1 MSDIDSY
8 LDQSILS
15 ARIANAGAQDDDPEQ
30 AARALELSDATGD
43 PATAIY
49 GDIDGYE
56 KAHKAAL
63 GGQIISDNQFV
74 ANWLNSHPMAPRVA
88 HDDLGALDDTSRA
101 VQALPEESGLKAW
114 LKSDSIARSFE
125 NAFTGMMAPPKAFS
139 EGFGNQPIGS
149 SVFSRPNDLEWATSH
164 PLMASVAAAVAT
176 PPEVLARTTGGL
188 LGIGHEQVAKYL
200 GESWANELQAMAE
213 WAMMRGDMAAPVG
226 GELPFHNTQLASKMA
241 DVAHAVDL
249 AEPWTKIDKEPLLGL
264 HPLIDD
270 AIKTQSRDDI
280 SALDEAL
287 STAAKSA
294 TRERAPDLFA
304 NFIRDHIG
312 DRQIGIDPEAVRSL
326 YGDEVPTADDGK
338 LGFVQDLQKQ
348 LEAAEVTGDD
358 VKVPM
363 ADWLAK
369 VDPEI
374 AKQLHDDIRV
384 RDNGMTVNESKIEAE
399 PKQAVADPVAM
410 LRGAG
415 GMEPL
420 AAAGDRKIALQR
432 MDALRS
438 KEVFGDQ
445 SLEHDE
451 EVHDHDIL
459 DENGKSIGFISLSER
474 DGGKKLWIHNIQ
486 AGPEHSEFYQPQYL
500 GPGLIRDL
508 KAQLKAAY
516 PNAEKMAGYR
526 VTGARDRANKIGEA
540 SIKLDLGEDPQT
552 FRDLL
557 QPYWDFLNPSSDIE
571 ILRGPFNEEGKQLN
585 AAVEAELKR
594 IAPQADHEMVHS
606 IFFPK
611 VGGSA
616 AGIWSPRMG
625 KIFTS
630 LESKD
635 VVGTARHEAIHSL
648 RAMDLIREDE
658 WLDLKQEAKLK
669 RWRER
674 FNIDKNYANFTE
686 DQKDEEAIAEA
697 YRYWRRGE
705 DIIRD
710 PTVFQRIKDFID
722 MVHRRIKEAL
732 GRDFTWE
739 EIFKDIDTGRIGRRE
754 QPFEADF
761 GDEAAST
768 NEGSRFPKG
777 YYEKVSSERRLSR
790 TGISHPGFRWEV
802 YDRQTGKVVR
812 KDLETGVGANRSV
825 DRLDNQYGGYRY
837 AKRAVRAKELTE
849 EESKFLEDNQI
860 DLDSDQ
866 GEVAHIEEPTGEEP
880 GFGIYDRGK
889 ALGVTQSHMDRML
902 SLIQKRNEE
911 DLQAANRRA
920 EVRQRRRS
928 NKEFKER
935 RTVLRDDVSN
945 ELQQRPDIALDKL
958 MSRQKVKFNPAY
970 LTEDQRARLPKE
982 YIQKKDGINPDD
994 LAPYF
999 GYTSGDALVERLGML
1014 TEDRR
1019 RAGMSQR
1026 DYFNRLVDVE
1036 TDRRLNQEFGDREQ
1050 NILDE
1055 AKDQALSE
1063 TQLNLVHEETMA
1075 YAYKAH
1081 GPDFVPQF
1089 GKDQVRDMVRSVFND
1104 TPVGSISSDRMIQ
1117 TAGKIG
1123 KKIEEAGS
1131 KGDWATAYR
1140 LSQQRNHA
1148 MIAAKFAR
1156 EYEKSR
1162 QQLDRVA
1169 KQFRKREVA
1178 SVPAEYTNWVHDIL
1192 QRVGYPI
1199 NRSIQDLAENI
1210 GRASEDTLRDF
1221 KDAKE
1226 ALWMGM
1232 RELPVAD
1239 FLMDPAFRQQIDKL
1253 PYTDFMGLKVSIDAL
1268 VKAGRDEKKIIT
1280 AGETMDREAA
1290 LDEMRDKLESFGYK
1304 PSNVEP
1310 SRLTKWP
1317 RAWIYGLT
1325 NKETLLNRWD
1335 RGDKR
1340 GIFNRLITYPL
1351 ADAANAKA
1359 TLQREIA
1366 RDYQALPP
1374 IKDLDKLVDAPF
1386 PNPMSRT
1393 RSNPNGDG
1401 PWPNFRKSHVISML
1415 LNAGND
1421 SNWKVLAHGYGVDP
1435 DVLWNWLGRNIT
1447 KEDLDFAT
1455 GLGKIFK
1462 KLVGK
1467 ADNVYER
1474 MTGATIEKIPLNER
1488 TFKLADG
1495 TEHTVPGWYH
1505 PLIADPQMK
1514 TVWVQDPDTGLW
1526 SQKAQGKRETFD
1538 DLDFLHFSTSNGY
1551 TKKRTGAIYPLDLN
1565 FNSTPTRIKQM
1576 IHDIAFREVIHE
1588 VQKIYGDPRFREDVS
1603 KYYGK
1608 EYADGLMPYLRGV
1621 AGSEGIAS
1629 KNLAEANQLSELIR
1643 QNVISTYIGFNPF
1656 TVLKHGPT
1664 AAVMSI
1670 REVGLRDFASAVKTL
1685 YGQSPSVA
1693 RMTHKFIEDNSEEIQ
1708 RRERNWQDTVVGQGK
1723 EIEGAGN
1730 LREKIIQK
1738 GSAAV
1743 AWSDRVSAKPT
1754 WLAAY
1759 NRARA
1764 DGLSHGESISLGD
1777 RAVRRAHGST
1787 AETNQPPLVQSG
1799 GPLHAWLTS
1808 VYGFFGTAMQR
1819 RIETAH
1825 KLNDAWELGKQRDI
1839 NAASRKLASVFGD
1852 FMTYMVWPTIVEE
1865 AVQGLGTDDH
1875 RTIGSRLISGATM
1888 GMSSSVLYLRDL
1900 IHGAISGHE
1909 PSVGLLSS
1917 ALHDVGEVFRD
1928 VGRGTDALS
1937 ARHAGKTVGDFLT
1950 LAGEATGMSPKIVA
1964 NAARYGINV
1973 AEGQEKPKTPADVLL
1988 GVTKGTQKRRVVK

>member
-1 MSDIDSY
+1 MTDVDDY
-8 LDQSILS
+8 LNANSIQ
-15 ARIANAGAQDDDPEQ
+15 ARMLYSGALDDDPEQ
-30 AARALELSDATGD
+30 AARAVDLADTTGVPVGVVQGDVDNFERLHKTELGS
-43 PATAIY
+43 
-49 GDIDGYE
+49 
-56 KAHKAAL
+56 
-63 GGQIISDNQFV
+63 QIIDTNGYI
-74 ANWLNSHPMAPRVA
+74 ANWFNQHPIAASVA
-88 HDDLGALDDTSRA
+88 HDDLGTLDDTSKSL
-101 VQALPEESGLKAW
+101 QTIPHESDLKAW
-114 LKSDSIARSFE
+114 LKSNTIQQSF
-125 NAFTGMMAPPKAFS
+125 MA
-139 EGFGNQPIGS
+139 GFGEQPMGS
-149 SVFSRPNDLEWATSH
+149 SLMSRPSDTEWVLSH
-164 PLMASVAAAVAT
+164 PALGAVALAAAT
-176 PPEVLARTTGGL
+176 PLEAMSRTVSGL
-188 LGIGHEQVAKYL
+188 MSMGHDAIAKYF

-213 WAMMRGDMAAPVG
+213 YGMMRGDIGVKGFG
-226 GELPFHNTQLASKMA
+226 GEAGSPLHNMQLIGKIR
-241 DVAHAVDL
+241 DTAHALDL
-249 AEPWTKIDKEPLLGL
+249 AEPWAKIDKEPPLGL

-312 DRQIGIDPEAVRSL
+312 DREIGIDPEAVRNL
-326 YGDEVPTADDGK
+326 YGDEIPTADDGK
-338 LGFVQDLQKQ
+338 LGFVPDLKSK

-358 VKVPM
+358 VKIPM

-384 RDNGMTVNESKIEAE
+384 RDNGMTINESKIEAE
-399 PKQAVADPVAM
+399 PKTAVVDPVAM

-420 AAAGDRKIALQR
+420 ASVGDRKIT
-432 MDALRS
+432 
-438 KEVFGDQ
+438 
-445 SLEHDE
+445 LEKKAVPTDTKGGFYDE
-451 EVHDHDIL
+451 GLHDIDIK
-459 DENGKSIGFISLSER
+459 DENGNVVGTINISEQQ
-474 DGGKKLWIHNIQ
+474 GGKQLYIDMIQ
-486 AGPEHSEFYQPQYL
+486 AGSKESKFYQPNYL
-500 GPGLIRDL
+500 GPSLVRDI
-508 KAQLKAAY
+508 KRQLKAMF
-516 PNAEKMAGYR
+516 PNAESITGHR
-526 VTGARDRANKIGEA
+526 VSGARERAGVEMTA
-540 SIKLDLGEDPQT
+540 PMPVVKLQLADTLDNPQS

-571 ILRGPFNEEGKQLN
+571 LLRGPFNEEGKKIN
-585 AAVEAELKR
+585 ADVEAELKR

-616 AGIWSPRMG
+616 AGIWSPRMR

-635 VVGTARHEAIHSL
+635 PIGTARHEAIHSL

-658 WLDLKQEAKLK
+658 WLDLKQASQEQGWIK
-669 RWRER
+669 R
-674 FNIDKNYANFTE
+674 FNIDKNYKNFTE
-686 DQKDEEAIAEA
+686 EQQMEESIAEA
-697 YRYWRRGE
+697 YRAWRGGE
-705 DIIRD
+705 DILKD

-722 MVHRRIKEAL
+722 MVHRRIKEAF

-754 QPFEADF
+754 QPFESVF
-761 GDEAAST
+761 PEEGEA
-768 NEGSRFPKG
+768 
-777 YYEKVSSERRLSR
+777 
-790 TGISHPGFRWEV
+790 
-802 YDRQTGKVVR
+802 
-812 KDLETGVGANRSV
+812 
-825 DRLDNQYGGYRY
+825 
-837 AKRAVRAKELTE
+837 
-849 EESKFLEDNQI
+849 
-860 DLDSDQ
+860 
-866 GEVAHIEEPTGEEP
+866 AHIEEPTGEEE

-902 SLIQKRNEE
+902 NLIQKRNEE
-911 DLQAANRRA
+911 DLVASQRRA
-920 EVRQRRRS
+920 ETRQRRRS

-935 RTVLRDDVSN
+935 RTILRDDVSN
-945 ELQQRPDIALDKL
+945 DLQSRPDIALDRLFVK
-958 MSRQKVKFNPAY
+958 QKVKFNPAY

-1019 RAGMSQR
+1019 RTGLSQR

-1036 TDRRLNQEFGDREQ
+1036 TDRRLNAEFGDREQ

-1081 GPDFVPQF
+1081 GPDYVPQF
-1089 GKDQVRDMVRSVFND
+1089 NKDQVRDMVRSVFND
-1104 TPVGSISSDRMIQ
+1104 TSVGSISSDRMIQ

-1131 KGDWATAYR
+1131 KGDWTTAYR

-1156 EYEKSR
+1156 EYER
-1162 QQLDRVA
+1162 QRTQLDRVA
-1169 KQFRKREVA
+1169 KQFRKREIA
-1178 SVPAEYTNWVHDIL
+1178 SVPAEYTNWVHDLL
-1192 QRVGYPI
+1192 QRTGYPI
-1199 NRSIQDLAENI
+1199 NRSIQDLADNI
-1210 GRASEDTLRDF
+1210 GRQTENTLRDF

-1226 ALWMGM
+1226 ALWMGI
-1232 RELPVAD
+1232 RELPLAD
-1239 FLMDPAFRQQIDKL
+1239 YLMDPGFRMAVDKL
-1253 PYTDFMGLKVSIDAL
+1253 SYQDFMGLKVSIDAL

-1280 AGETMDREAA
+1280 QGETMDREQA

-1304 PSNVEP
+1304 PSKVEP
-1310 SRLTKWP
+1310 SRLGKWP
-1317 RAWIYGLT
+1317 RAWVYGLT

-1351 ADAANAKA
+1351 ADAANSKA
-1359 TLQREIA
+1359 TLQREVA

-1393 RSNPNGDG
+1393 RTNPQGTG
-1401 PWPNFRKSHVISML
+1401 PWPGFKKSHVISML

-1455 GLGKIFK
+1455 GLGAIFK
-1462 KLVGK
+1462 RLVGK

-1474 MTGATIEKIPLNER
+1474 MTGATIEKIPLGVR

-1495 TEHTVPGWYH
+1495 TEHSVPGWYH

-1576 IHDIAFREVIHE
+1576 IHDIAFREVVHE

-1629 KNLAEANQLSELIR
+1629 KNLAMANQLSELIR
-1643 QNVISTYIGFNPF
+1643 QNVISTYISFNPF

-1664 AAVMSI
+1664 AAVMSV
-1670 REVGLRDFASAVKTL
+1670 REVGLRDFANAVKTL

-1708 RRERNWQDTVVGQGK
+1708 RRERNWRDTIVGQGK

-1743 AWSDRVSAKPT
+1743 AWSDLVSAKPT

-1764 DGLSHGESISLGD
+1764 DGFSHGESISLGD

-1799 GPLHAWLTS
+1799 GPLHSWLTS

-1825 KLNDAWELGKQRDI
+1825 KLNDAWQLGKQKDI
-1839 NAASRKLASVFGD
+1839 NAASKKLASAFGD
-1852 FMTYMVWPTIVEE
+1852 FMTYMIWPTIVEE
-1865 AVQGLGTDDH
+1865 AVQGIGTDDH
-1875 RTIGSRLISGATM
+1875 RTIGSRIISGATM
-1888 GMSSSVLYLRDL
+1888 GMASSVLYLRDL
-1900 IHGAISGHE
+1900 IHGAVSGHE
-1909 PSVGLLSS
+1909 PGLGLASS
-1917 ALHDVGEVFRD
+1917 ALHDIGEVFRD
-1928 VGRGTDALS
+1928 IGRGTDALS

-1950 LAGEATGMSPKIVA
+1950 LAGEATGMSPKIVG

-1973 AEGQEKPKTPADVLL
+1973 ARGQERPKTPADVLL
-1988 GVTKGTQKRRVVK
+1988 GITKGTQKRRIEK